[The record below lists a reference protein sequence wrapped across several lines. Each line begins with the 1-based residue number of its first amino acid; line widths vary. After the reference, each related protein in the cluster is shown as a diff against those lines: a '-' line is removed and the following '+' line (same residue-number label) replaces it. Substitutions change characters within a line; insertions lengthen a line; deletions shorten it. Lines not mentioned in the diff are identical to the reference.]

1 MFLQIKSLLN
11 KIRTERPL
19 ILNLTNSVTMDFV
32 ANGLLSL
39 GASPIMTNAEEELE
53 DLLKISK
60 ALVINIG
67 TLDEQFVKLAKRA
80 CELAN
85 QLNAAI
91 ILDPVGVGASEY
103 RTKTCLELMENYRF
117 AIIRGN
123 ASEIKCLAGELVTS
137 KGVDSLE
144 SSESAAKSALALAA
158 QFKTSIVVSGATDIV
173 ANAEKFEKYAYGS
186 ALMPQITGS
195 GCLLSAVVAAFH
207 AVEQDSFEA
216 AKLASIFYSLCGE
229 RAEKNSQGPGSFKV
243 NFIDELSR

>member
-173 ANAEKFEKYAYGS
+173 ANAE
-186 ALMPQITGS
+186 
-195 GCLLSAVVAAFH
+195 
-207 AVEQDSFEA
+207 
-216 AKLASIFYSLCGE
+216 
-229 RAEKNSQGPGSFKV
+229 
-243 NFIDELSR
+243 

>member
-1 MFLQIKSLLN
+1 MQDKIKNVLN
-11 KIRTERPL
+11 KIRSEKPL
-19 ILNLTNSVTMDFV
+19 ILNLTNYVTMDFI

-39 GASPIMTNAEEELE
+39 GASPIMSKAEKELE

-60 ALVINIG
+60 VLVINIG
-67 TLDEQFVKLAKRA
+67 TLDDKFITLSKLA

-85 QLNAAI
+85 KLNKPI
-91 ILDPVGVGASEY
+91 ILDPVGVGASKY
-103 RTKTCLELMENYRF
+103 RTMTGLNLIENYRF

-144 SSESAAKSALALAA
+144 SSESAAESALALAA

-207 AVEQDSFEA
+207 AVEQNSFEA
-216 AKLASIFYSLCGE
+216 AKLASVFYSLCGE
-229 RAEKNSQGPGSFKV
+229 RAEKNSQGPASFKV
-243 NFIDELSR
+243 NFIDEMSR